1 MNQIKHF
8 AGRLGIVL
16 CCALPGYISHAQP
29 SVVVGVS
36 VPVVVVPTV
45 EIRVESDF
53 YEPLAPQGEWVV
65 IGSYGRCWR
74 PSHVA
79 RDWRPY
85 CNGNWERTD
94 AGWYWESDEPWAW
107 ATYHYGRWNCADDG
121 GWYWVPQ
128 VQWAPAWVSWHS
140 GGGYIGW
147 VPLQPA
153 GVTVILPQ
161 AYVFVGE
168 ADFMK
173 PVRSSTVIVNNTTII
188 KQTVI
193 NQQGPTTAVIEK
205 ASGHTITA
213 VPVQELRHK
222 TEATAASRRQLSPA
236 AAAEK
241 KAQPPVRSEAQP
253 VEKKVVA
260 PREPAQIEKSA
271 PGATSG
277 DKQPRSPAT
286 TPEKKSQ
293 PVRSE
298 AQPVEKKAPAP
309 REPAQVEKQTAAP
322 HNSVAPAPQ
331 ERKVPNETRKSA
343 PTPPEPR
350 PEAKPEGNSR
360 PAAVEPVQPKAEKH
374 SAENPAQPPTKH
386 IQPPARVKKTK
397 NSACL
402 A

>member
-16 CCALPGYISHAQP
+16 CCALPGYVSHAQP

-36 VPVVVVPTV
+36 VPVVVVPAV

-153 GVTVILPQ
+153 GVTIVLPR

-193 NQQGPTTAVIEK
+193 IQQGPTAAVIEK

-236 AAAEK
+236 AATEK

-277 DKQPRSPAT
+277 DKQQRSTAT
-286 TPEKKSQ
+286 TPEKKVQ
-293 PVRSE
+293 PSARSE
-298 AQPVEKKAPAP
+298 AQPVEKKA
-309 REPAQVEKQTAAP
+309 V
-322 HNSVAPAPQ
+322 APQ
-331 ERKVPNETRKSA
+331 ERKAPNETRRSA
-343 PTPPEPR
+343 PAPTEPG
-350 PEAKPEGNSR
+350 PAAKPEGNSR
-360 PAAVEPVQPKAEKH
+360 PAAAEPVQPKAEKH
-374 SAENPAQPPTKH
+374 SAENPAQPPAKH
-386 IQPPARVKKTK
+386 IQPPARETPPAGEKAASNPDDKGNGQGKKDRE
-397 NSACL
+397 
-402 A
+402 